1 MPLYAMNTVIL
12 NERPFT
18 LVPDEWKIAA
28 SLSHNHLHTLSGQ
41 AVITVDGDNAITFLQ
56 GQLSADIRLVN
67 AERAQP
73 AALCSLKGRIL
84 ALMTVLEWEGRLHL
98 VLPADN
104 AETVLNTLSRVAA
117 LSRVKLLSATDISV
131 FGCVVNTGIEPALPL
146 SSTASPYSVAAQDGI
161 IACALGA
168 GDFLVL
174 ARGESAHQLCEPFSA
189 SNTLLG
195 SLSWHHRQLL
205 QGRFSIY
212 PHSTDVFLP
221 HRLGLHKG
229 PHLAFDKGCYRGQE
243 VIARMHYKSTVQH
256 HLQRFVCTPLAP
268 LLAGQRLLDKESAKE
283 WGEVVDTCPDGASD
297 SVLVVASMREGF
309 PHELRAENH
318 TEPFTLSATSV

>member
-1 MPLYAMNTVIL
+1 MNTVIL

-18 LVPDEWKIAA
+18 CVADEWKIAA
-28 SLSHNHLHTLSGQ
+28 SPSHNHLHALNEQ
-41 AVITVDGDNAITFLQ
+41 AVIIVDGDNARTFLQ
-56 GQLSADIRLVN
+56 GQLSADMRLVN

-73 AALCSLKGRIL
+73 AALCSLKGRLL
-84 ALMTVLEWEGRLHL
+84 ALMTVLEWNGRLHL

-104 AETVLNTLSRVAA
+104 AETVLDTLARVAA
-117 LSRVKLLSATDISV
+117 LSRVKLLMATDIRV
-131 FGCVVNTGIEPALPL
+131 FGYVLNTGIESALPV
-146 SSTASPYSVAAQDGI
+146 SSMASPFNVATRNGI

-168 GDFLVL
+168 GNFLIL
-174 ARGESAHQLCEPFSA
+174 AEDASAHQLCEPFTA
-189 SNTLLG
+189 SSTLLG

-205 QGRFSIY
+205 QGRFTIY
-212 PHSTDVFLP
+212 PQSTDVFLP

-256 HLQRFVCTPLAP
+256 HLQRFIAAP
-268 LLAGQRLLDKESAKE
+268 HEQLLAGQRLLDVESAKE
-283 WGEVVDTCPDGASD
+283 WGEVVDTCPDGTSG

-309 PHELRAENH
+309 PLKLRAENH
-318 TEPFTLSATSV
+318 AEPLTLSATSV